1 MPDIQIE
8 RSHNLGIDAARTI
21 ARRWVRQVEQDY
33 GLSCSYEEGDTQD
46 LGRFSRAGVD
56 GRVEVSGTAFKLH
69 ATLAGLFAGFSEQIE
84 HRLRTKLDEL
94 LGEGPQKGRAGSG
107 GDEGEDDD
115 AYNDKDWR

>member
-8 RSHNLGIDAARTI
+8 RSHDLGLPAARAI

-46 LGRFSRAGVD
+46 LGRFSRAGVE
-56 GRVEVSGTAFKLH
+56 GRVEVSADCFRLH
-69 ATLAGLFAGFSEQIE
+69 ATLGGLFGGFSEQVE
-84 HRLRTKLDEL
+84 QRLRGKLDEL
-94 LGEGPQKGRAGSG
+94 LGAPEG
-107 GDEGEDDD
+107 EGEEDDD